1 MLKDVEDYFS
11 KVNWRLNNTEFY
23 KEILND
29 PTEANRKKVSNI
41 INELKSARLWNKKIA
56 TKLEFQEEKTL
67 EFYMLPNVH
76 IQENLGRSVIGSI
89 NCSTSS
95 TFRYVDHNP
104 QPHVKKLKCCIKDST
119 DFIKKNEESWQ
130 DPWKQYFNHNGC
142 VFAVYLYSVQEGIK
156 KSWNNIKTE
165 QQTYKGNYHI
175 LKINSYI
182 KQFHLQL
189 WKLFIDQRMRCEN

>member
-29 PTEANRKKVSNI
+29 PTEANRKKVGNI

-119 DFIKKNEESWQ
+119 DFIKKMKNLGKIPENSILITM
-130 DPWKQYFNHNGC
+130 DASLLYTYIQY
-142 VFAVYLYSVQEGIK
+142 K
-156 KSWNNIKTE
+156 KASKKVETTLKRNNKPTRVIIT
-165 QQTYKGNYHI
+165 
-175 LKINSYI
+175 
-182 KQFHLQL
+182 F
-189 WKLFIDQRMRCEN
+189 